1 MIRYYLKTCLN
12 GGGGGQIFDHFHL
25 YVIVNQI
32 FFNVLRGLGL
42 FFNFFV
48 CFCYGFYCCCF
59 ISLFY
64 SVIKGS
70 IIFKEC
76 TYTVIIIMLF
86 WHFDIKLMSCPSCL
100 WIYFSLLLTGY
111 DNTAQAM
118 ISSDFMYQA
127 VQPNKKVKNASI

>member
-1 MIRYYLKTCLN
+1 MGEGGGDIWSFPFIRYSWS
-12 GGGGGQIFDHFHL
+12 IF
-25 YVIVNQI
+25 

-42 FFNFFV
+42 LFNFFV

-111 DNTAQAM
+111 DNTAQAG

>member
-1 MIRYYLKTCLN
+1 MFKWGRGGRYLIISIYTLYLIN
-12 GGGGGQIFDHFHL
+12 F
-25 YVIVNQI
+25 

-42 FFNFFV
+42 FNFFV

-70 IIFKEC
+70 VIFKEC

-111 DNTAQAM
+111 DNTAQAG

>member
-1 MIRYYLKTCLN
+1 MGE
-12 GGGGGQIFDHFHL
+12 GGGRYLIISIYTL
-25 YVIVNQI
+25 YLINF

-42 FFNFFV
+42 LFNFFV

-70 IIFKEC
+70 IIFKEW

-111 DNTAQAM
+111 DNTAQAG

>member
-1 MIRYYLKTCLN
+1 MGE
-12 GGGGGQIFDHFHL
+12 GGGRYLIISIYTL
-25 YVIVNQI
+25 YLINF

-42 FFNFFV
+42 LFNFFV

-86 WHFDIKLMSCPSCL
+86 WHFDIKLMSCPRCL

-111 DNTAQAM
+111 DNTAQAG

>member
-1 MIRYYLKTCLN
+1 MGE
-12 GGGGGQIFDHFHL
+12 GGGRYLIISIYTL
-25 YVIVNQI
+25 YLINF

-42 FFNFFV
+42 LFNFFV

-111 DNTAQAM
+111 DNTAQAG